1 MGNTAIAIATMT
13 AANGHVNSHHHVDTD
28 PKALLAIVLAIIIPC
43 VLWIVFTSIRQ
54 LIRKKRYYDFI
65 DENIGALLAIGVI
78 GGLTLFFS
86 LAQYIYILIKY
97 L

>member
-13 AANGHVNSHHHVDTD
+13 AVNSHVNSHNHGHTD

-43 VLWIVFTSIRQ
+43 ILWIVFTSIRQ
-54 LIRKKRYYDFI
+54 LIRKERYYDFI
-65 DENIGALLAIGVI
+65 DENIGALITIAVI

-86 LAQYIYILIKY
+86 LAQFIYILIK
-97 L
+97 